1 MEIVEEEA
9 DSAAAVERRRR
20 RRRRR
25 RRSSS
30 GGFGSSFKPKPVEVG
45 KEYDVTISDT
55 SRRGEGIAKIDGFVI
70 FVAGAKQ
77 GQSARIK
84 VTRVTDRFATGEVV
98 NGAAKTETTSESA
111 DSSSEEQ
118 PASVTARVLTPI
130 LVAPSRAPGIPLFFV
145 L

>member
-1 MEIVEEEA
+1 M
-9 DSAAAVERRRR
+9 SYGNRGGRGGFGGGSRSGGGGGGSGGGGYGG
-20 RRRRR
+20 
-25 RRSSS
+25 RSSS
-30 GGFGSSFKPKPVEVG
+30 GFGSSFKPKPVEVG

-98 NGAAKTETTSESA
+98 TGSGSAEATSESA
-111 DSSSEEQ
+111 DSGEEQ
-118 PASVTARVLTPI
+118 PQA
-130 LVAPSRAPGIPLFFV
+130 
-145 L
+145 